1 MTDQIGAVIDSLVR
15 QIETIEERIEREDG
29 FGTSLY
35 LLVKEL
41 ETKKSELD
49 TAQKLLAK
57 IAGSN
62 HHSNDET
69 KEQRR
74 ETVKV

>member
-15 QIETIEERIEREDG
+15 QIENLEERIEREDG

-41 ETKKSELD
+41 EELRKSLKAAQNLQKKH
-49 TAQKLLAK
+49 
-57 IAGSN
+57 I
-62 HHSNDET
+62 
-69 KEQRR
+69 
-74 ETVKV
+74 

>member
-1 MTDQIGAVIDSLVR
+1 MTDQIVAVIDSLIR

-41 ETKKSELD
+41 EELRKSLKAAQNLQKKH
-49 TAQKLLAK
+49 
-57 IAGSN
+57 I
-62 HHSNDET
+62 
-69 KEQRR
+69 
-74 ETVKV
+74 

>member
-41 ETKKSELD
+41 EELRKSLKAAQNLQKKH
-49 TAQKLLAK
+49 
-57 IAGSN
+57 I
-62 HHSNDET
+62 
-69 KEQRR
+69 
-74 ETVKV
+74 

>member
-1 MTDQIGAVIDSLVR
+1 MTDQIVAVIDSLVR

-41 ETKKSELD
+41 EELRKSLKAAQNLQKKH
-49 TAQKLLAK
+49 
-57 IAGSN
+57 I
-62 HHSNDET
+62 
-69 KEQRR
+69 
-74 ETVKV
+74 

>member
-15 QIETIEERIEREDG
+15 QIETLEERIEREDG

-41 ETKKSELD
+41 EELRKSLKAAQNLQKKH
-49 TAQKLLAK
+49 
-57 IAGSN
+57 I
-62 HHSNDET
+62 
-69 KEQRR
+69 
-74 ETVKV
+74 

>member
-41 ETKKSELD
+41 EELRKSLKAAQNLQKKH
-49 TAQKLLAK
+49 
-57 IAGSN
+57 N
-62 HHSNDET
+62 
-69 KEQRR
+69 
-74 ETVKV
+74 

>member
-15 QIETIEERIEREDG
+15 QIETLEERIEREDG

-41 ETKKSELD
+41 EELRKSLKAAQNLQKKH
-49 TAQKLLAK
+49 
-57 IAGSN
+57 N
-62 HHSNDET
+62 
-69 KEQRR
+69 
-74 ETVKV
+74 

>member
-1 MTDQIGAVIDSLVR
+1 MTDQIGAVIESLVR
-15 QIETIEERIEREDG
+15 QIEELEERIEREDG

-35 LLVKEL
+35 LLAKEL
-41 ETKKSELD
+41 ESKKSELE

-62 HHSNDET
+62 HHSSNEA
-69 KEQRR
+69 
-74 ETVKV
+74 